1 LAASSTFFSSE
12 EPPVSQ
18 PIKRLNKPGDDSV
31 AAVPAFLAEGDDTG
45 AGCEGVMPLTKASG
59 FALTSCSFGAQL
71 MSVEGAS
78 TISKLVL
85 MSSRRGSS

>member
-1 LAASSTFFSSE
+1 LGASSAFFSSF
-12 EPPVSQ
+12 EPPESQ
-18 PIKRLNKPGDDSV
+18 PIKRLKKPGDASV
-31 AAVPAFLAEGDDTG
+31 SAAPAFLAEAEETG

-59 FALTSCSFGAQL
+59 FALTSCSLGAQL